1 VTAKK
6 YLKRTSHMQW
16 TMLHMQNTS
25 TEQQYMRRVTT
36 TYLCPKH
43 FLQAIFHDYHK
54 VLNTNKNNKQQ
65 NIIAHYSQCTKIQ
78 KVISSEMAKSTVH
91 LLPSLCCKDMD
102 YSKMLGVQLTSIT
115 WTTARQTVA
124 YLRENHGAMAPPL
137 ARR

>member
-1 VTAKK
+1 
-6 YLKRTSHMQW
+6 
-16 TMLHMQNTS
+16 
-25 TEQQYMRRVTT
+25 
-36 TYLCPKH
+36 
-43 FLQAIFHDYHK
+43 
-54 VLNTNKNNKQQ
+54 
-65 NIIAHYSQCTKIQ
+65 
-78 KVISSEMAKSTVH
+78 MAKSTVH